1 MDRKSKKWIFHQ
13 GNGSYIKEKARTS
26 RKLGC
31 TGNDCVVPPGK
42 WIVTDGNELGQQSE
56 SQARLPSALRF
67 LQRSGLGPLL
77 CYVMGLNEFSGLK
90 LRLSEPCFRA
100 VYEQGNFKVG
110 LISAFDRHTNI
121 NRSISADHA
130 LAHALEFGG
139 ERRNLEKVSSFHYLT
154 MYLNS
159 FVPKTK
165 HNCGCVSQVCIY
177 KGIFRFWSALCGLLG
192 DKCSIAS
199 SCLVH
204 KTSTVHMAF
213 FNSLRGA
220 KQLLSGGK

>member
-1 MDRKSKKWIFHQ
+1 M
-13 GNGSYIKEKARTS
+13 
-26 RKLGC
+26 
-31 TGNDCVVPPGK
+31 
-42 WIVTDGNELGQQSE
+42 
-56 SQARLPSALRF
+56 
-67 LQRSGLGPLL
+67 QRRGLGPLL
-77 CYVMGLNEFSGLK
+77 CYVMGLNESNHFSGLT
-90 LRLSEPCFRA
+90 SAFRVA
-100 VYEQGNFKVG
+100 YEQNHLKDGLISAFDRHTSLKVG
-110 LISAFDRHTNI
+110 LISAFDRHTSI

-130 LAHALEFGG
+130 LADALVFSG
-139 ERRNLEKVSSFHYLT
+139 EWKNLKKVSSFYYLT

-165 HNCGCVSQVCIY
+165 HNCGCISQVCIY

-213 FNSLRGA
+213 FIALRGA
-220 KQLLSGGK
+220 KQLLREANNSRNRPYS